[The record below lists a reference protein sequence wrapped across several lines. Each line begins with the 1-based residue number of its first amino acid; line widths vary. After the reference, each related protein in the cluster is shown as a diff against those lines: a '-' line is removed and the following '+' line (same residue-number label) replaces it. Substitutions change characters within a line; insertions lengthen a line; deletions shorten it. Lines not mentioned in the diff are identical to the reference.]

1 MKHVKIRKL
10 KKDFM
15 RAVMKDPNKDLY
27 LSVLKKNYHVPKQKQ
42 KKKMENESIIL
53 SIKPKYVKKIL
64 SGEKKCAKC
73 GSDKNVEKV
82 YISSFTGQGHFEY
95 LCATCALKEKRKCY

>member
-1 MKHVKIRKL
+1 MLEKL
-10 KKDFM
+10 
-15 RAVMKDPNKDLY
+15 
-27 LSVLKKNYHVPKQKQ
+27 
-42 KKKMENESIIL
+42 
-53 SIKPKYVKKIL
+53 KKIL

-73 GSDKNVEKV
+73 GSDKNVENL

>member
-1 MKHVKIRKL
+1 MRIRQGGIPMLEKL
-10 KKDFM
+10 
-15 RAVMKDPNKDLY
+15 
-27 LSVLKKNYHVPKQKQ
+27 
-42 KKKMENESIIL
+42 
-53 SIKPKYVKKIL
+53 KKIL

-95 LCATCALKEKRKCY
+95 LCATCALKEKRKYY